1 MSNET
6 VLKAK
11 QESFRLMNEDLK
23 QKTQLIEDQ
32 NLVIKSLKEKI
43 ESLEESFSESRN
55 SLEAKLTEKD
65 LDLQTKIASFEAN
78 LYQGRQYFE
87 EMLNE
92 KDAVI
97 KEKTAELSRLKLK
110 QESGGELEGAG
121 NVQSESSNGTTPA
134 NSTDMLSKYDEENMK
149 GM

>member
-1 MSNET
+1 M
-6 VLKAK
+6 LKAK

-110 QESGGELEGAG
+110 QESGGELEAAG
-121 NVQSESSNGTTPA
+121 NVQSEGSDGTTPA